1 MKRVVSG
8 IAISIALI
16 AVVGYLSLP
25 SSQMDSSIPL
35 PGSTPAYGPEIQ
47 GVVKPGETMFDI
59 FKRYG
64 LSIQELFSI
73 REASAGIHRLK
84 KISAGQPYRIRLD
97 SDNNVLSLTYQIDDE
112 ALLRIT
118 RGTPDFRAEKIEI
131 PFERKV
137 GNVGGVIENN
147 LYDSLGNGGESVL
160 LAFAVADIFSWDIDF
175 TSDLRTGD
183 SYRIIVEEI
192 WIDGR
197 FKRYGNVLAAE
208 FINDGTTFRAYRYE
222 ANGNAGYFDDDGN
235 SLRKAFLKAPLNFR
249 RISSGFS
256 RSRLHPILKIRRPHL
271 GVDYVAP
278 AGTPVS
284 ALGEGTVRF
293 AGWKGANGKLVVLS
307 HPMGYKTYYGHLSRI
322 ARGIRPNFRVRQGDV
337 IGYVGATGR
346 ATGPHLHFQ
355 IAQNGRVLNPFS
367 MKLPRG
373 TGVPKGEMAD
383 FRKLRTGM
391 EETLASIVPS
401 PGKPVTGD
409 TEQAVTS
416 SPTSRRQA
424 GS

>member
-1 MKRVVSG
+1 M
-8 IAISIALI
+8 
-16 AVVGYLSLP
+16 
-25 SSQMDSSIPL
+25 
-35 PGSTPAYGPEIQ
+35 
-47 GVVKPGETMFDI
+47 VKPGETMFDI

-64 LSIQELFSI
+64 LSIQELLSI

-97 SDNNVLSLTYQIDDE
+97 SDNNVLSLTYRIDDE

-118 RGTPDFRAEKIEI
+118 RGDPDFRAEKIDI

-137 GNVGGVIENN
+137 GNFGGVIETS
-147 LYDSLGNGGESVL
+147 LYDSLGNSGESAL
-160 LAFAVADIFSWDIDF
+160 LAYAVADIFSWDIDF
-175 TSDLRTGD
+175 TADLRAGD
-183 SYRIIVEEI
+183 SYRVIVEEL
-192 WIDGR
+192 WLDGR
-197 FKRYGNVLAAE
+197 FRRYGKVLAAE

-256 RSRLHPILKIRRPHL
+256 RSRLHPVLKIRCPHL

-278 AGTPVS
+278 IGTPVS
-284 ALGEGTVRF
+284 ALGEGSVRF
-293 AGWKGANGKLVVLS
+293 AGWKGANGRLVVLS

-322 ARGIRPNFRVRQGDV
+322 ARGIRPGSQVRQGDV

-355 IAQNGRVLNPFS
+355 IKRNGGVLNPLS
-367 MKLPRG
+367 VKIPRG
-373 TGVPKGEMAD
+373 NGVPKAEMAD
-383 FRKLRTGM
+383 FRKLRAGM
-391 EETLASIVPS
+391 AETLASIVIS
-401 PGKPVTGD
+401 PGKPVPGD
-409 TEQAVTS
+409 TERAVAS
-416 SPTSRRQA
+416 SR
-424 GS
+424 